1 MVRPLA
7 RQAGGVI
14 SFTEV
19 DYHHDDI
26 RDEKGRIAAFRRTI
40 PILFCH
46 GPWHSSWAWDS
57 TQQRLASAGF
67 GMCCVFSGTGV
78 RARVRRDAFPAPCS

>member
-7 RQAGGVI
+7 RQAGGII
-14 SFTEV
+14 SFAEV

-46 GPWHSSWAWDS
+46 GPWHSSWVWDS

-67 GMCCVFSGTGV
+67 GMY
-78 RARVRRDAFPAPCS
+78 